1 MIKDSETVRRFED
14 DFTKK
19 ERLSYQ
25 QSFDIVE
32 AMWAEGVALGV
43 LPPKEPLSGI
53 DVDIRISG
61 ILNSCSG
68 KSCQK

>member
-1 MIKDSETVRRFED
+1 MIKNPEAIKRFED
-14 DFTKK
+14 DFTRK

-25 QSFDIVE
+25 QSLDIVE
-32 AMWAEGVALGV
+32 AMWEEGVALGV

-53 DVDIRISG
+53 DVDIRISE